1 MIKSEY
7 RSQNQ
12 KLREI
17 QILLTEHPV
26 SDSFLSPHYF
36 SCRIPSTSACPLVSS
51 LQPSACSSQSMV
63 LSVFS
68 DWSQVWRRLWES
80 MIKDQYYDFPIKES
94 LFSMSCLS
102 NDNGLSWK
110 LKHLMYAIGTGWFFN
125 CFFFFF
131 FFSFFLQPH
140 PRHVDAPGQGVEL
153 ELQLR
158 PTPARQGQIWAA
170 FVTYATAHGDAVS
183 LTHWARPG
191 LTPHPHRD
199 NVRLLTHWA
208 TMGTLIVSF
217 FSMEL

>member
-131 FFSFFLQPH
+131 LFLF
-140 PRHVDAPGQGVEL
+140 L
-153 ELQLR
+153 
-158 PTPARQGQIWAA
+158 
-170 FVTYATAHGDAVS
+170 FTASPMACGRS
-183 LTHWARPG
+183 WARGWIGAAAEAYTSQARPD
-191 LTPHPHRD
+191 LSCLCDLCHSSWRCCILNPLSEARIDPTSSQRQC
-199 NVRLLTHWA
+199 
-208 TMGTLIVSF
+208 
-217 FSMEL
+217 